1 MKSRSP
7 SARVD
12 DVPKAFVVVCLLLAT
27 LQVVSLPIVVFIILP
42 LLLDASKVNTQGTM
56 HASNLRATFAAG
68 LAVVSRA
75 QQDRDNDAAVDI
87 SSCSDLDTVE
97 LSAEK
102 VCKGDQMRATGV
114 GIAANVFAVNE
125 TSLSLT
131 LVDDGQEG
139 GISSGYQLSTQSL
152 YYGVSSDVDVSEQ
165 PPACAL
171 MLQYQGQTFPNIT
184 GESDNTTSCSDT
196 FSRACLDTFT
206 EAIRAFE
213 LAGGNSSA
221 SSGVSETRCD
231 LLASHVRAYLLPD
244 VSFCGLWSSFLN
256 VTGGPI
262 FGPDASTTSVE
273 LQESGGDAVSPEDYE
288 LHEAVKMTQLFRPGG
303 DEFPDADADGNEE
316 LQSPIRGAG
325 RQGSTPVVGVF
336 YRSEEDTMPEVE
348 YACMRTFT
356 PEGETLPNQLN
367 YPESSAGVKGVEYA
381 AVMVVAATFLHMLS

>member
-1 MKSRSP
+1 
-7 SARVD
+7 
-12 DVPKAFVVVCLLLAT
+12 
-27 LQVVSLPIVVFIILP
+27 
-42 LLLDASKVNTQGTM
+42 M

-75 QQDRDNDAAVDI
+75 QQDRDNNAAVDI
-87 SSCSDLDTVE
+87 SSCNELNTVDLNAGE
-97 LSAEK
+97 
-102 VCKGDQMRATGV
+102 VCKGGQTRATGV
-114 GIAANVFAVNE
+114 GIAANAFTVNE

-139 GISSGYQLSTQSL
+139 GVSSGYQLSTQSL
-152 YYGVSSDVDVSEQ
+152 YFGVPSDVDVSEQ

-184 GESDNTTSCSDT
+184 GASDNTTSCSDI
-196 FSRACLDTFT
+196 FSGTCLDTLT
-206 EAIRAFE
+206 EAIQAFE
-213 LAGGNSSA
+213 FAGGNA
-221 SSGVSETRCD
+221 SSNTGVSQTGCD

-273 LQESGGDAVSPEDYE
+273 LQESGGEAVSPGDYG
-288 LHEAVKMTQLFRPGG
+288 LHEAVKMTQLFRAGG
-303 DEFPDADADGNEE
+303 DGFPDADSDGNEE
-316 LQSPIRGAG
+316 LQSPVRGAG

-336 YRSEEDTMPEVE
+336 YRSENDTMPEVE
-348 YACMRTFT
+348 FACMRTFS

-367 YPESSAGVKGVEYA
+367 YPESSAAVKGVEYA